1 MTLAEKRE
9 EIAAALARSRNAA
22 ERLTWLVERAE
33 QRPRLDPV
41 ARTEGHLVPGCLS
54 KLWLVAECLE
64 GHCRFACDS
73 DSRVVR
79 AVAGLLCEL
88 ATDCTPEELLA
99 AGSDGPVGLGLDR
112 FLAPNRRATQT
123 RVWERIL
130 AFAAAQ
136 TAESSRRSNDET
148 Q

>member
-9 EIAAALARSRNAA
+9 EIAAALARCRNAA

-41 ARTEGHLVPGCLS
+41 WRTEAHLVPGCLAR
-54 KLWLVAECLE
+54 LWLVAECPAE
-64 GHCRFACDS
+64 RCQFACDS

-88 ATDCTPEELLA
+88 ATDCAPKELLA
-99 AGSDGPVGLGLDR
+99 AGSDGPVGLGLGH

-130 AFAAAQ
+130 AFAATQ
-136 TAESSRRSNDET
+136 TAGARAT
-148 Q
+148 